1 MRSRAAI
8 ISLMLTLAA
17 MMSLTAQRRITPV
30 KPSIAA
36 GEPQPAERDTT
47 RRRIPPTVAHYHDDL
62 GNVILVDTVTGQ
74 EYKDTTMIAPRG
86 VPKME
91 YPLLSAVT
99 VGVDLWDP
107 LMRAF
112 GNHYGLIG
120 FSAGINLH
128 NRYRPVVEIGL
139 GDANFTPDDGNFTYK
154 SKTAPYFKIGADYNF
169 LYNSNPAYEVYA
181 GLRFGLTPFKF
192 ELTDITVSDPYWGET
207 QHFNIPPQSV
217 TATYFEVLF
226 GVKVRLWGP
235 VSAGWQLKYHTLF
248 SDGNPQ
254 YGQPWYIPGY
264 GTHRS
269 NWSGSFSVY
278 YTLDLNHRPRRQVNN
293 VDTEEAL
300 PPEASQET
308 NPQQPAKQ

>member
-8 ISLMLTLAA
+8 ICLLILAGLL
-17 MMSLTAQRRITPV
+17 SLTAQRRITPV
-30 KPSIAA
+30 KPAIAA

-47 RRRIPPTVAHYHDDL
+47 RPRIPTTVAHYHDDL

-74 EYKDTTMIAPRG
+74 EYKDTTAVQQK

-91 YPLLSAVT
+91 YPLLSSVS

-120 FSAGINLH
+120 FSAGVNLH

-154 SKTAPYFKIGADYNF
+154 SKMAPYFKIGADYNF

-192 ELTDITVSDPYWGET
+192 ELTDITVTDSYWDET
-207 QHFNIPPQSV
+207 QHFNIPSQSV
-217 TATYFEVLF
+217 TATYFEVLL
-226 GVKVRLWGP
+226 GVKVKLWGP
-235 VSAGWQLKYHTLF
+235 ISAGWQLKYHSLF
-248 SDGNPQ
+248 SDGNPE

-269 NWSGSFSVY
+269 NWSGSFSIY
-278 YTLDLNHRPRRQVNN
+278 YTFDLNHRSKQQVNN
-293 VDTEEAL
+293 VNPVDTL
-300 PPEASQET
+300 PQEPPLVV
-308 NPQQPAKQ
+308 NPQKPAQQ